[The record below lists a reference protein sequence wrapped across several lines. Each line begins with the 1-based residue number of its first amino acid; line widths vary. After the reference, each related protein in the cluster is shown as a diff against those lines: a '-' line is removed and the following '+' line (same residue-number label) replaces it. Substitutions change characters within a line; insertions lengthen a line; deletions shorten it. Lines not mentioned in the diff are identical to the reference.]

1 MEKTSVNINLS
12 DLLNYFLNNKIII
25 ISTTLVSILIGFYYS
40 EYIFRP
46 TAKITFINYKDST
59 LFNDEFNQLIS
70 FDDIQVTDETR
81 FMISY
86 AADDESEIL
95 VQFNQNFE
103 QIITNEALNEDK
115 SFSHDYKYQ
124 IIDNYK
130 NIISFYSTNIL
141 ESEKDFE
148 RKIELTEMSIVSK
161 YKKQKISLIKD
172 INYLIKTNIEE
183 KKKLLNEKSEELKN
197 YLAYSNSQSSKN
209 LDVIVKGDIGSLQ
222 MKLQNLYQINE
233 SHIDDFKNSLE
244 KAIESQNDDT
254 SLVKNT
260 DDIIVEFALI
270 QLYEGYKINPGIIN
284 VIDSDVLKHE
294 LKLLKETNIIP
305 MAREEIEETRR
316 EIIEIILESYSRA
329 KDLSELLKEDIKI
342 SQTKLEKNQNLIEL
356 LKKKND
362 FLGIFKSGS
371 KNAILVEPISIS
383 KVFYIMFSFFLGFA
397 AILSILFI
405 NYILRQTRR
414 P

>member
-12 DLLNYFLNNKIII
+12 DLLNYYLNNKIII

-148 RKIELTEMSIVSK
+148 RKIELPK
-161 YKKQKISLIKD
+161 
-172 INYLIKTNIEE
+172 
-183 KKKLLNEKSEELKN
+183 
-197 YLAYSNSQSSKN
+197 
-209 LDVIVKGDIGSLQ
+209 
-222 MKLQNLYQINE
+222 
-233 SHIDDFKNSLE
+233 
-244 KAIESQNDDT
+244 
-254 SLVKNT
+254 
-260 DDIIVEFALI
+260 
-270 QLYEGYKINPGIIN
+270 
-284 VIDSDVLKHE
+284 
-294 LKLLKETNIIP
+294 
-305 MAREEIEETRR
+305 
-316 EIIEIILESYSRA
+316 
-329 KDLSELLKEDIKI
+329 
-342 SQTKLEKNQNLIEL
+342 
-356 LKKKND
+356 
-362 FLGIFKSGS
+362 
-371 KNAILVEPISIS
+371 
-383 KVFYIMFSFFLGFA
+383 
-397 AILSILFI
+397 
-405 NYILRQTRR
+405 
-414 P
+414 

>member
-12 DLLNYFLNNKIII
+12 DLLNYYLNNKIII
-25 ISTTLVSILIGFYYS
+25 ISTALVSILIGFYYS

-46 TAKITFINYKDST
+46 SAKVTFINYKDSN
-59 LFNDEFNQLIS
+59 LFNDEFNRLIS

-86 AADDESEIL
+86 AADDESDIL

-103 QIITNEALNEDK
+103 QIITNQALNKDK

-130 NIISFYSTNIL
+130 NIISFYTTNIL

-172 INYLIKTNIEE
+172 INHLIKINIEE
-183 KKKLLNEKSEELKN
+183 KKKLLNKKSEELKN

-209 LDVIVKGDIGSLQ
+209 LDAIVKGDISSLQ

-233 SHIDDFKNSLE
+233 KHIEDFKNSLE
-244 KAIESQNDDT
+244 KAVESQNDDT
-254 SLVKNT
+254 FLLKNT

-284 VIDSDVLKHE
+284 VINGDVLKHE

-316 EIIEIILESYSRA
+316 EITEIILESYSRA
-329 KDLSELLKEDIKI
+329 KDQSELLKEDIKI
-342 SQTKLEKNQNLIEL
+342 FQTKLEKNQNLIES

-362 FLGIFKSGS
+362 FLGIFKSES

-414 P
+414 S